1 MVWFRHFYF
10 FMPYLLTVPYM
21 LLLGYESSNK
31 SYTPLAIKLN
41 KRAEFIITQL
51 EILVECHVNYLQ
63 GSTLKKEDT
72 IGLAVFL
79 CYLCTN
85 NNTMVPVLLT
95 GINRSAEKSVP
106 EVFTVI

>member
-1 MVWFRHFYF
+1 MVSSFLLF

-21 LLLGYESSNK
+21 LPLGYESSNK
-31 SYTPLAIKLN
+31 SPLAIKLN
-41 KRAEFIITQL
+41 KRAEFIIIQL

-63 GSTLKKEDT
+63 GSTAKKEDS

-85 NNTMVPVLLT
+85 NSTMLPVLLT
-95 GINRSAEKSVP
+95 GINRTAETPVP
-106 EVFTVI
+106 EVFTVTVY

>member
-1 MVWFRHFYF
+1 MVSSFLLF

-41 KRAEFIITQL
+41 KRAEFIIIQL
-51 EILVECHVNYLQ
+51 EILVKCHVNYLQ
-63 GSTLKKEDT
+63 GSTAKKEDT

-85 NNTMVPVLLT
+85 NSTMLPVLLT
-95 GINRSAEKSVP
+95 GINRTAEKPVP